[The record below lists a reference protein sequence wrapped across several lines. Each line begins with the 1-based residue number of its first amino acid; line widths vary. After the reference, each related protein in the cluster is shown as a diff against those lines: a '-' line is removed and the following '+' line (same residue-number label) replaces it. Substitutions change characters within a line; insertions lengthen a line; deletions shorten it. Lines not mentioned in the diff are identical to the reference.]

1 MSNRNSYLSTAKQY
15 RNLERQIA
23 LGSKPGAFR
32 RLFGGA
38 KAKVQSLANTVY
50 ARKKLAPINYKLSIA
65 WKQHVMG
72 LLKKQQNA
80 QQKVETLKLTWKRGM
95 NPVNFKSKLNNAQ
108 RNLEEAK
115 RRVKNARKQKVL
127 TLGSTE
133 YTKKGVTPVVSAV
146 PVVKRS
152 NLNNNIQR
160 LVNIARK
167 NPPKLNKVLNDEFNR
182 LFPFRPENKWVKMRE
197 KLYGYASMKGVPWS
211 VQKAATRRAIKSG
224 RAATNYNQQQAF
236 KKAEEKRKKAEVIG
250 RMKEALNKKA
260 RENAAKKVKKN
271 YTPSLNTIRENNNL
285 NSHPLVKNPLY
296 NSNSNINANNSNNNY
311 SSAKGNNNS
320 NNEFHEPGIFPI
332 NANVAKA
339 NEQAQIARILANQ
352 NAKQKAKTAAAAAK
366 ANLAATKA
374 RLVANNAKL
383 ARMVQNAS
391 SAAARAEAIAK
402 LKGPQPK
409 GILKKAYPLPL
420 IENKNNAYALP
431 LIENAANVANNAAS
445 SAVAVTRANLLRGV
459 AAPQPKRVNLLREVA
474 VPQQRSSGLLQVAGQ
489 PKKTLRERA
498 ANLRR
503 SRNAKRNAKRREASL
518 GALPIFPRHNFGG
531 RAIV

>member
-1 MSNRNSYLSTAKQY
+1 MSNRGSYLSTTKEY

-38 KAKVQSLANTVY
+38 KAKVQNLANKMY

-80 QQKVETLKLTWKRGM
+80 QQKVDKLEKNWTSVRVQRG
-95 NPVNFKSKLNNAQ
+95 NISNFKSQLNNAQ

-133 YTKKGVTPVVSAV
+133 YTKKGVTPVVSAA

-160 LVNIARK
+160 LILIASK

-182 LFPFRPENKWVKMRE
+182 LFPFRPENNRVKMRE
-197 KLYGYASMKGVPWS
+197 KLASMKGVPWS

-285 NSHPLVKNPLY
+285 NSHPLVNNPLY
-296 NSNSNINANNSNNNY
+296 NNA
-311 SSAKGNNNS
+311 NNS
-320 NNEFHEPGIFPI
+320 NNEFHEPGNFPI
-332 NANVAKA
+332 NAN
-339 NEQAQIARILANQ
+339 
-352 NAKQKAKTAAAAAK
+352 AAK
-366 ANLAATKA
+366 AANVATKA
-374 RLVANNAKL
+374 RLAANNIKL
-383 ARMVQNAS
+383 ERMVQNAS
-391 SAAARAEAIAK
+391 SAAARAKAIAR
-402 LKGPQPK
+402 LNGPQPT
-409 GILKKAYPLPL
+409 GILK
-420 IENKNNAYALP
+420 
-431 LIENAANVANNAAS
+431 NVANNAANAA
-445 SAVAVTRANLLRGV
+445 AVSRANSLRGV
-459 AAPQPKRVNLLREVA
+459 AAPQPKRANLLREVA
-474 VPQQRSSGLLQVAGQ
+474 APRSSGLLRVAGE
-489 PKKTLRERA
+489 PKQKPLIERA
-498 ANLRR
+498 ANLKRTKNAQ
-503 SRNAKRNAKRREASL
+503 RNTRRREAAL
-518 GALPIFPRHNFGG
+518 GSLPIFPRYNFGG
-531 RAIV
+531 RAVI

>member
-1 MSNRNSYLSTAKQY
+1 MSNRGSYLSTTKEY

-38 KAKVQSLANTVY
+38 KAKVQNLANKMY

-80 QQKVETLKLTWKRGM
+80 QQKVDKLEKNWTSVRVQRG
-95 NPVNFKSKLNNAQ
+95 NISNFKSQLNNAQ

-133 YTKKGVTPVVSAV
+133 YTKKGVTPVVSAA

-160 LVNIARK
+160 LILIASK

-182 LFPFRPENKWVKMRE
+182 LFPFRPENNRVKMRE
-197 KLYGYASMKGVPWS
+197 KLASMKGVPWS

-250 RMKEALNKKA
+250 RMKEAKA

-285 NSHPLVKNPLY
+285 NSHPLVNNPLY
-296 NSNSNINANNSNNNY
+296 NNA
-311 SSAKGNNNS
+311 NNS
-320 NNEFHEPGIFPI
+320 NNEFHEPGNFPI
-332 NANVAKA
+332 NAN
-339 NEQAQIARILANQ
+339 
-352 NAKQKAKTAAAAAK
+352 AAK
-366 ANLAATKA
+366 AANVATKA
-374 RLVANNAKL
+374 RLAANNIKL
-383 ARMVQNAS
+383 ERMVQNAS
-391 SAAARAEAIAK
+391 SAAARAKAIAR
-402 LKGPQPK
+402 LNGPQPT

-420 IENKNNAYALP
+420 IPNNGNAYPLP
-431 LIENAANVANNAAS
+431 LIQNAANVANNAANAA
-445 SAVAVTRANLLRGV
+445 AVSRANSLRGV
-459 AAPQPKRVNLLREVA
+459 AAPQPKRANLLREVA
-474 VPQQRSSGLLQVAGQ
+474 APRSSGLLRVAGE
-489 PKKTLRERA
+489 PKQKTLIERA
-498 ANLRR
+498 ANLKRTKNAQ
-503 SRNAKRNAKRREASL
+503 RNTRRREAAL
-518 GALPIFPRHNFGG
+518 GSLPIFPRYNFGG
-531 RAIV
+531 RAVI

>member
-1 MSNRNSYLSTAKQY
+1 MSNRGSYLSTTKEY

-38 KAKVQSLANTVY
+38 KAKVQNLANKMY

-80 QQKVETLKLTWKRGM
+80 QQKVDKLEKNWTSVRVQRG
-95 NPVNFKSKLNNAQ
+95 NISNFKSQLNNAQ

-133 YTKKGVTPVVSAV
+133 YTKKGVTPVVSAA

-160 LVNIARK
+160 LILIASK

-182 LFPFRPENKWVKMRE
+182 LFPFRPENNRVKMRE
-197 KLYGYASMKGVPWS
+197 KLASMKGVPWS

-250 RMKEALNKKA
+250 RMKEAKA

-285 NSHPLVKNPLY
+285 NSHPLVNNPLY
-296 NSNSNINANNSNNNY
+296 NNA
-311 SSAKGNNNS
+311 NNS
-320 NNEFHEPGIFPI
+320 NNEFHEPGNFPI
-332 NANVAKA
+332 NAN
-339 NEQAQIARILANQ
+339 
-352 NAKQKAKTAAAAAK
+352 AAK
-366 ANLAATKA
+366 AANVATKA
-374 RLVANNAKL
+374 RLAANNIKL
-383 ARMVQNAS
+383 ERMVQNAS
-391 SAAARAEAIAK
+391 SAAARAKAIAR
-402 LKGPQPK
+402 LNGPQPT
-409 GILKKAYPLPL
+409 GIPL
-420 IENKNNAYALP
+420 IQ
-431 LIENAANVANNAAS
+431 NAANVANNAANAA
-445 SAVAVTRANLLRGV
+445 AVSRANSLRGV
-459 AAPQPKRVNLLREVA
+459 AAPQPKRANLLREVA
-474 VPQQRSSGLLQVAGQ
+474 APRSSGLLRVAGE
-489 PKKTLRERA
+489 PKQKTLIERA
-498 ANLRR
+498 ANLKRTKNAQ
-503 SRNAKRNAKRREASL
+503 RNTRRREAAL
-518 GALPIFPRHNFGG
+518 GSLPIFPRYNFGG
-531 RAIV
+531 RAVI